1 MLSPQKPPFWL
12 VKKGHECPG
21 ARSARDFTTTE
32 IHDGT
37 WNDQHTKIY
46 KDTLS
51 CSHPQ
56 KQLYHVIFCFILTCP
71 IVLQCFVYIY
81 IILWW
86 GHPRSPQGTPGLCL
100 SPGRHHWNSGRQLGG
115 SSLTLKYH
123 SGWWFQTCFISNNI
137 WNNPYHW
144 LIFFKMVKTTN
155 ESWNIMPKPM
165 VGLECYNATLIV
177 IHLWYLMV
185 ILHDTSW

>member
-46 KDTLS
+46 KDILS

-56 KQLYHVIFCFILTCP
+56 KQLYHVIFFFILTCP
-71 IVLQCFVYIY
+71 IVLQCFVCIYIY
-81 IILWW
+81 NPMMGTSTLASRHPWAVPVPWTTSLELRQTAGRLKSHIEISFWLVISNMFYFPIIYGIIL
-86 GHPRSPQGTPGLCL
+86 T
-100 SPGRHHWNSGRQLGG
+100 
-115 SSLTLKYH
+115 
-123 SGWWFQTCFISNNI
+123 ID
-137 WNNPYHW
+137 
-144 LIFFKMVKTTN
+144 LIFFKMLKTTN
-155 ESWNIMPKPM
+155 ES
-165 VGLECYNATLIV
+165 
-177 IHLWYLMV
+177 
-185 ILHDTSW
+185 